1 MKLIFPCFIAAT
13 FITVTM
19 TMNTFSLMLAIAVLW
34 FYHHSPDIRVPSCL
48 RVVIIQFLGCLVCF
62 RKPNRVVPEQKQIP
76 RKLNEEAMNIQ
87 SVENDIKSMPPISNP
102 VELPAKLD
110 ELVDHMLEKRKE
122 DERLDKNREEWET
135 VAMVIDRFC
144 LFIYYG
150 VLMTAAAITFIL
162 MGISD

>member
-1 MKLIFPCFIAAT
+1 M
-13 FITVTM
+13 
-19 TMNTFSLMLAIAVLW
+19 
-34 FYHHSPDIRVPSCL
+34 
-48 RVVIIQFLGCLVCF
+48 
-62 RKPNRVVPEQKQIP
+62 P

-87 SVENDIKSMPPISNP
+87 NVENDIKSMPPVSTP

-150 VLMTAAAITFIL
+150 VLMTAAAFTFIL
-162 MGISD
+162 MATAD